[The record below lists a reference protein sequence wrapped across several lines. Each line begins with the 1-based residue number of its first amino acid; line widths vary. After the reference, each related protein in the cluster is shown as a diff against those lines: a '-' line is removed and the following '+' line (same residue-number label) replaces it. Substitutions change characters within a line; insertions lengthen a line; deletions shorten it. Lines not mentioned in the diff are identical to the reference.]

1 VRPQGQRPTAGGV
14 TSFYRYK
21 RAIDLALFLAVTVI
35 TPALVMVAA
44 LLFGVEP

>member
-1 VRPQGQRPTAGGV
+1 V
-14 TSFYRYK
+14 SYYRF
-21 RAIDLALFLAVTVI
+21 RRLIDLALFLAVTVI

>member
-1 VRPQGQRPTAGGV
+1 V
-14 TSFYRYK
+14 TSYFRYK
-21 RAIDLALFLAVTVI
+21 RAIDLALFLAVTIV